1 MFKVVT
7 ATYSNNNL
15 SLDEESDLVDG
26 QKIKVI
32 IIDEKQDKKKSFFE
46 FVKKYQMK
54 FEKGYKFNR
63 EELYDR

>member
-7 ATYSNNNL
+7 ATYNNNNL
-15 SLDEESDLVDG
+15 TLDEEFGLVDG

-32 IIDEKQDKKKSFFE
+32 IIDEKHDKKKSFLD
-46 FVKKYQMK
+46 FVKRYQMK

>member
-7 ATYSNNNL
+7 ATYNNNNL
-15 SLDEESDLVDG
+15 TLDEDSGLIDG

-32 IIDEKQDKKKSFFE
+32 LIDDKENKKKSFLE
-46 FVKKYQMK
+46 FVKNCQIKLK
-54 FEKGYKFNR
+54 KGYRFNR